1 MPHPGEY
8 GYETWP
14 KDAWKHIGGAN
25 SWSGMSMD
33 EKTGI
38 VYIPTGSASPDFYG
52 GNRKGE
58 NLFSNSL
65 LAIDALSGKRI
76 WHYQFVH
83 HDLWDRDLPAPPNLI
98 TINVSGEII
107 EAVAQV
113 TKSGHIVVFDR
124 ADGAPILPIEEKHF
138 PASKLI
144 SKYSYRAPQVFL

>member
-1 MPHPGEY
+1 MVWRFNTVPHPGEY

-58 NLFSNSL
+58 NLFANSL
-65 LAIDALSGKRI
+65 LSEESSSELSFYTGTFDVFVYEGDDQTTLFGIEHKNPKYLRSFIEGRI
-76 WHYQFVH
+76 CK
-83 HDLWDRDLPAPPNLI
+83 P
-98 TINVSGEII
+98 S
-107 EAVAQV
+107 
-113 TKSGHIVVFDR
+113 
-124 ADGAPILPIEEKHF
+124 
-138 PASKLI
+138 
-144 SKYSYRAPQVFL
+144 